1 MGGWFIGKQWSGRL
15 GGLDFGLCDAERV
28 QPAAVEAAEDWA
40 KALDGA
46 VGVVVEA
53 VVLHV
58 GGDHDERV
66 DAAEEERLVLARPG
80 GGHGSW
86 AEVVSHARGEA
97 GVVAS
102 RAGAAV
108 VAVADEPAFCHKDIF
123 GYLWVGVLLLLE
135 SVRRAPSILWIGVGG
150 GNLWGMGDDHQ
161 GVELEDG

>member
-1 MGGWFIGKQWSGRL
+1 L

-40 KALDGA
+40 EALDGA

-58 GGDHDERV
+58 GGDSDERV
-66 DAAEEERLVLARPG
+66 DTAEEARLVLARPG
-80 GGHGSW
+80 GGHGFW
-86 AEVVSHARGEA
+86 DDVVSHALGEA
-97 GVVAS
+97 GVVGS

-108 VAVADEPAFCHKDIF
+108 VAVADEPALYNKDIF
-123 GYLWVGVLLLLE
+123 GYLWVGVLLFLE
-135 SVRRAPSILWIGVGG
+135 SVRRTLSILWIGVGG